1 MRTGRTS
8 GSCCRYAA
16 TRGWPVES
24 EACLEGLPRRL
35 LGRTGRADRV
45 EEGVSSEADLWWHW
59 MRCVCAPVRA
69 WPGELKRRDSVD
81 KVSLPLCVGWREE
94 TVVGSFPHF
103 FLRPRAVH
111 SIQHGTTHDSTH
123 HRHIPLPTTL
133 EPRSSPSDSNEH
145 TQRYR
150 QVRFPVHHRRR
161 ISRLGPRGA
170 AGCSEGVLRETGGGE
185 GQAEDPS
192 GRWSERVSS
201 RSPVAHD
208 PSSSYARGSWRGHSM
223 VIESRS

>member
-1 MRTGRTS
+1 MSPNVRVILPPLLAGLVECRRGIGRVGNFRRERERARLSRRVGRRTRMRTGRTS

-45 EEGVSSEADLWWHW
+45 EEGVSSEADLGWHW
-59 MRCVCAPVRA
+59 MRCECAPVRA

-123 HRHIPLPTTL
+123 HRHIPIPTPL
-133 EPRSSPSDSNEH
+133 
-145 TQRYR
+145 
-150 QVRFPVHHRRR
+150 
-161 ISRLGPRGA
+161 
-170 AGCSEGVLRETGGGE
+170 
-185 GQAEDPS
+185 
-192 GRWSERVSS
+192 
-201 RSPVAHD
+201 
-208 PSSSYARGSWRGHSM
+208 
-223 VIESRS
+223 